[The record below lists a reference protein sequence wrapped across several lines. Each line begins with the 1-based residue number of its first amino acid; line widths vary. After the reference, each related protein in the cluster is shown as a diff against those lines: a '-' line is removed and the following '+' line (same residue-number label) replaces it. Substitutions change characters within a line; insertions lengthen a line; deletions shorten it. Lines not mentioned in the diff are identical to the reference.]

1 MPAQAAGQ
9 TQTATAEAAASLQ
22 GQKQGGVHKRPLVV
36 HAVSRAVRRHV
47 FRYKGKTPISL

>member
-22 GQKQGGVHKRPLVV
+22 GQKQGGVHKRPLVA